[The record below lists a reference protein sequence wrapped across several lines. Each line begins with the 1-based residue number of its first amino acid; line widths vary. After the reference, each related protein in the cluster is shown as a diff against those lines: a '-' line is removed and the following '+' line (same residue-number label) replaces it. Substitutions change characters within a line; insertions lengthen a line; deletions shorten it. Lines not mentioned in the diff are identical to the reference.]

1 MTDRDLPE
9 AVQVMIRAVHE
20 QNAGV
25 LDSLVDAGVE
35 ALLREGA
42 ARVRGRVEAVAD
54 WCAAKEAD
62 MRASIGI
69 DGYSEGARD
78 AYDVTESRIRA
89 ALTDEAAP

>member
-1 MTDRDLPE
+1 VTARDREADLIGHVLGHATCTPE
-9 AVQVMIRAVHE
+9 CDDFRRLLGE
-20 QNAGV
+20 
-25 LDSLVDAGVE
+25 VD
-35 ALLREGA
+35 GA
-42 ARVRGRVEAVAD
+42 ARVRERVEAVAD